1 MNNLTSGEAFLPCP
15 YIEEVSTTP
24 RVKDVLAARSFLES
38 HGQHAVN
45 GQVCLQMPQSM
56 AADDPDRWVSG
67 TGTLYGTGRRA
78 QDYTKILPEA
88 EWVLP
93 LLAYCEQHSGQKAVR
108 TRIMTSQ
115 PGRCL
120 SYHKD
125 DEKWRYHVPLVSHTS
140 ARFLVAD
147 TVGNMP
153 VIGAV
158 YRLRTDLMHTAINAS
173 KTEVRTHIV
182 VCMVER

>member
-1 MNNLTSGEAFLPCP
+1 MNMIPCP
-15 YIEEVSTTP
+15 YIEELDPKP
-24 RVKDVLAARSFLES
+24 RLSIVVAARLFLES
-38 HGQHAVN
+38 HGHLGN
-45 GQVCLQMPQSM
+45 GEQLALQRRPEVP
-56 AADDPDRWVSG
+56 ATDARAWTEACG
-67 TGTLYGTGRRA
+67 TFHGTDKLPGEYTEMNPGT
-78 QDYTKILPEA
+78 

-93 LLAYCEQHSGQKAVR
+93 LLAFCEMHSGLKACR
-108 TRIMTSQ
+108 TRIMTLS

-125 DEKWRYHVPLVSHTS
+125 TEKWRYHFVVVSNTS

-158 YRLRTDLMHTAINAS
+158 YRLRTDMMHTALNPTKEGS
-173 KTEVRTHIV
+173 RTHIV
-182 VCMVER
+182 VCVA